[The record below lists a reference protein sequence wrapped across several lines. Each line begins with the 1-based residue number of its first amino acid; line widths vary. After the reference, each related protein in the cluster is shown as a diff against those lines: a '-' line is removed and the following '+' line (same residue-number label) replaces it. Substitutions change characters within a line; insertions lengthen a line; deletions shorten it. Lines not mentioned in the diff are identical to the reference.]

1 MRTCFCWLC
10 ILSTILALALLG
22 ENAQA
27 QHPDYKTKKLKNG
40 LEIIVVENHMV
51 PLATVELVAR
61 NGGFTESPEFS
72 GLSHLYEHM
81 FFKANETYPSQA
93 AFLEGLQ
100 SLGASLGVSNATTG
114 TEDVNYFIIIP
125 KRNLARGFEFMSE
138 AIRTP
143 LFDTAEIRKERYVVL
158 GEFDRNEASPLF
170 RIRYAMDSAIWSP
183 ELFSRKEQLGLR
195 STILSATP
203 ELMHTIQHRFYVPNN
218 MALIVAG
225 DVDANTV
232 FAQAEKYFGMWE
244 RGENPFPKWSPPAF
258 PPIKKQLVV
267 REAAGIPYAYVQVT
281 WQGPSMGKQDDDTYA
296 ADVFSTIIDQPNSR
310 FQKKLVESRMAYQ
323 VGMSYYSQ
331 QNVGPIDIRMFAPVG
346 STKKS
351 IKAMMDEVADFDAA
365 DYFSDEELETAKQI
379 LQGDRIYEQ
388 ESASAFATRALPL
401 YWASAGLDYYTN
413 YIDNVKKVTRADIK
427 RYIDRYINDQ
437 PYVMG
442 VAASQ
447 DNLSKLALD
456 PKEVLQ

>member
-203 ELMHTIQHRFYVPNN
+203 ELMHTIQHEYCLRS
-218 MALIVAG
+218 G
-225 DVDANTV
+225 
-232 FAQAEKYFGMWE
+232 
-244 RGENPFPKWSPPAF
+244 GEIF
-258 PPIKKQLVV
+258 
-267 REAAGIPYAYVQVT
+267 RH
-281 WQGPSMGKQDDDTYA
+281 
-296 ADVFSTIIDQPNSR
+296 
-310 FQKKLVESRMAYQ
+310 
-323 VGMSYYSQ
+323 VGAW
-331 QNVGPIDIRMFAPVG
+331 R
-346 STKKS
+346 KS
-351 IKAMMDEVADFDAA
+351 IPEVVTSSVSADQ
-365 DYFSDEELETAKQI
+365 ETACRSRSCRDS
-379 LQGDRIYEQ
+379 LRLCTSD
-388 ESASAFATRALPL
+388 L
-401 YWASAGLDYYTN
+401 AGSEY
-413 YIDNVKKVTRADIK
+413 
-427 RYIDRYINDQ
+427 
-437 PYVMG
+437 G
-442 VAASQ
+442 
-447 DNLSKLALD
+447 
-456 PKEVLQ
+456 